1 MPFVYHLGPQG
12 PFQGSRNPIA
22 ENGDRCPGS
31 GTSVAFN
38 GRHRTTECE
47 RRNREVIVETQNAEV
62 KPSWDKLVEEIWD
75 EIARTHTLI
84 DQVSDELSQLVN
96 DDCSEPLQILEKNAE
111 SRVLQAYY
119 RGLRYAFDRTPNMWN
134 QSDPGNIR

>member
-1 MPFVYHLGPQG
+1 MELQLHLTIDIGLPDTRG
-12 PFQGSRNPIA
+12 
-22 ENGDRCPGS
+22 
-31 GTSVAFN
+31 
-38 GRHRTTECE
+38 
-47 RRNREVIVETQNAEV
+47 EVMVETQNAEV
-62 KPSWDKLVEEIWD
+62 KPSWDKLVQEIWD

-84 DQVSDELSQLVN
+84 DKVSDELSRLVC

-134 QSDPGNIR
+134 QSDPGSIH

>member
-1 MPFVYHLGPQG
+1 VNLFWFPNSFAKKGTRQLV
-12 PFQGSRNPIA
+12 N
-22 ENGDRCPGS
+22 
-31 GTSVAFN
+31 GTSAAFN
-38 GRHRTTECE
+38 NCIGLPD
-47 RRNREVIVETQNAEV
+47 RRGEVMVETQNAEV
-62 KPSWDKLVEEIWD
+62 KPSWDKLVQEIWD

-84 DQVSDELSQLVN
+84 DKVSDELSRLVC

-134 QSDPGNIR
+134 QSDPGSIH

>member
-1 MPFVYHLGPQG
+1 M
-12 PFQGSRNPIA
+12 
-22 ENGDRCPGS
+22 
-31 GTSVAFN
+31 
-38 GRHRTTECE
+38 
-47 RRNREVIVETQNAEV
+47 REEGVMVETENAEV

-84 DQVSDELSQLVN
+84 DKVSDELSRLVC
-96 DDCSEPLQILEKNAE
+96 DDCAEPLQILEKNAE

-134 QSDPGNIR
+134 QSDSGSIH

>member
-1 MPFVYHLGPQG
+1 MDR
-12 PFQGSRNPIA
+12 SRLAVELQLHSTIVNDLSDTR
-22 ENGDRCPGS
+22 GG
-31 GTSVAFN
+31 VM
-38 GRHRTTECE
+38 
-47 RRNREVIVETQNAEV
+47 VETQNVEV
-62 KPSWDKLVEEIWD
+62 KPSWDKLVQEIWD

-84 DQVSDELSQLVN
+84 DKVSDELSRLVC

-134 QSDPGNIR
+134 QTEPGSIH

>member
-1 MPFVYHLGPQG
+1 MVVT
-12 PFQGSRNPIA
+12 A
-22 ENGDRCPGS
+22 
-31 GTSVAFN
+31 
-38 GRHRTTECE
+38 
-47 RRNREVIVETQNAEV
+47 NAEV

-84 DQVSDELSQLVN
+84 DKVSDELSRLVCN
-96 DDCSEPLQILEKNAE
+96 DCAEPLQILEKIAE

-134 QSDPGNIR
+134 QPDSGSVQ